1 MRSDDEKKNE
11 LIADV
16 YRADRV
22 YEAEMRSPIY
32 RAKGEEAF
40 EFIGKELFRKGYR
53 RASEVA
59 REISQDIIEPL
70 WNAYK
75 NSTCQETVLL
85 VALICETINNQLKK
99 KYTEVEG

>member
-22 YEAEMRSPIY
+22 YEAERRSAAF
-32 RAKGEEAF
+32 RAAGDADF

-53 RASEVA
+53 RQSEIA
-59 REISQDIIEPL
+59 AEIIDAVEKIILENTYPSSDYNKKPVTI
-70 WNAYK
+70 WKSKTGYD
-75 NSTCQETVLL
+75 
-85 VALICETINNQLKK
+85 ALDELKK
-99 KYTEVEG
+99 KYK